1 MWNHGLAANPVTSGF
16 PAACRRAWGTSK
28 GMTLV
33 EILVVIA
40 IVAILAALAIPSY
53 SDYLQRGERAEAV
66 RTLLEMAACQ
76 ERIRAASG
84 YYDTNN
90 CPGNNDKE
98 TYLFRYE
105 PAGKTGTLAYTAIAS
120 PASGSPG
127 DGCGSLS
134 LDQSGT
140 RAISGAAERL
150 SACWGG
156 R

>member
-1 MWNHGLAANPVTSGF
+1 
-16 PAACRRAWGTSK
+16 
-28 GMTLV
+28 MTLV

-53 SDYLQRGERAEAV
+53 SAYLKRGQRADAIG
-66 RTLLEMAACQ
+66 TLLEMAACQ
-76 ERIRAASG
+76 ERLRAADG
-84 YYDTNN
+84 YYDTNS
-90 CPGNNDKE
+90 CPGGSDNDA
-98 TYLFRYE
+98 YRFRYE
-105 PAGKTGTLAYTAIAS
+105 PAGKAGTLAFTAIAS
-120 PASGSPG
+120 PTSPSPG

-140 RAISGAAERL
+140 RAISEAADHL